1 MQIKVVKAPTMK
13 EAMEQVKEE
22 LGRDAVI
29 LHTKKYREGGFMG
42 YNGKEVV
49 EVTAAIEENAP
60 DDSLKGRSKRT
71 VAAAE
76 PHPPMG
82 SNLDIVSKAATM
94 PNTILSQYKTNGT
107 ETGVR
112 MAEAPIAA
120 PVFQPLVPEQP
131 LNKPQTGR
139 VLTTETIEEATQAN
153 VAKEDEKV
161 TPANPV
167 NETQPVVQP
176 VMIASNPED
185 AEKIQKL
192 EAELAQMKTLLTQVM
207 SKDQPQ
213 DEVSLQEALRRQ
225 EVDEEILKDM
235 AAKTAAGDML
245 MDSLDKRAP
254 EVVAGYLE
262 GKLNFAEGIKL
273 NKHGV
278 RIVALIGA
286 TGVGKTTTLAKIAAR
301 FVLEKNIRAA
311 LITADT
317 YRISAVE
324 QLKTYSDIIGLP
336 LEIVYSPE
344 ELKVAI
350 HKHRDKDLILID
362 TAGRS
367 QHNEY
372 QMREL
377 QDFLAVDSRIEKH
390 LVMSATT
397 KNRDVADILQKFSV
411 CEPGRVIFTK
421 TDETS
426 TLGMI
431 VNLLADKDISLS
443 FLTNGQSVPDDII
456 PASADKLAALL
467 LRE

>member
-1 MQIKVVKAPTMK
+1 MK

-22 LGRDAVI
+22 LGSDAVI
-29 LHTKKYREGGFMG
+29 LHTKKYREGGIMG
-42 YNGKEVV
+42 YKAKEVV
-49 EVTAAIEENAP
+49 EVTAAIEESNEDSRLKARAKRSLLP
-60 DDSLKGRSKRT
+60 DNDKGAGSHLDVVSPASPVMPHT
-71 VAAAE
+71 VL
-76 PHPPMG
+76 
-82 SNLDIVSKAATM
+82 N
-94 PNTILSQYKTNGT
+94 QYKTNGT

-120 PVFQPLVPEQP
+120 PSFQPLMPDKQNLVTAVEQP
-131 LNKPQTGR
+131 
-139 VLTTETIEEATQAN
+139 
-153 VAKEDEKV
+153 KEDAEV
-161 TPANPV
+161 MSATEVSPA
-167 NETQPVVQP
+167 VQP
-176 VMIASNPED
+176 MAVTSNPED
-185 AEKIQKL
+185 ADKIQKL

-225 EVDEEILKDM
+225 EVDEDILKDM
-235 AAKTAAGDML
+235 AARTAAGDML
-245 MDSLDKRAP
+245 MDCLDKRAP
-254 EVVAGYLE
+254 EVLAEYLAG
-262 GKLNFAEGIKL
+262 KMNFAEGITL

-336 LEIVYSPE
+336 LEIVYSPD

-350 HKHRDKDLILID
+350 HRHRDKDLILID

-372 QMREL
+372 QMKEL

-397 KNRDVADILQKFSV
+397 KNRDVADILDKFSV
-411 CEPGRVIFTK
+411 CNPGRVIFTK

-426 TLGMI
+426 SLGMI
-431 VNLLADKDISLS
+431 VNLLADKDIALS
-443 FLTNGQSVPDDII
+443 FMTNGQSVPDDIV
-456 PASADKLAALL
+456 PATADKLAALL

>member
-1 MQIKVVKAPTMK
+1 MQIKVVKAPSMK

-42 YNGKEVV
+42 YKGKEVV
-49 EVTAAIEENAP
+49 EVTAAIEENAQ
-60 DDSLKGRSKRT
+60 DNQLKSRAKRSIST
-71 VAAAE
+71 E
-76 PHPPMG
+76 PERQTG
-82 SNLDIVSKAATM
+82 NRLDIVSKAAPM

-107 ETGVR
+107 EAGVH
-112 MAEAPIAA
+112 MAEAPITA
-120 PVFQPLVPEQP
+120 PVFKPLTPENAGEN
-131 LNKPQTGR
+131 L
-139 VLTTETIEEATQAN
+139 QASGMMTSDTVEDVN
-153 VAKEDEKV
+153 VATKEDGQV
-161 TPANPV
+161 TPV
-167 NETQPVVQP
+167 NDMQSVVQP

-185 AEKIQKL
+185 AEKIQRL

-225 EVDEEILKDM
+225 EVDEDILKDM

-262 GKLNFAEGIKL
+262 GKMNFAEGITL

-301 FVLEKNIRAA
+301 FVLERNIRAA

-336 LEIVYSPE
+336 LEIVYSPD

-367 QHNEY
+367 QHNDY

-397 KNRDVADILQKFSV
+397 KNRDVAEILQKFSV

-443 FLTNGQSVPDDII
+443 FMTNGQSVPDDII

>member
-1 MQIKVVKAPTMK
+1 MK

-42 YNGKEVV
+42 YKGKEVV

-60 DDSLKGRSKRT
+60 ESPAKSRPRRSLH
-71 VAAAE
+71 AE
-76 PHPPMG
+76 PERQPATG
-82 SNLDIVSKAATM
+82 GNFDVLSKAAPM
-94 PNTILSQYKTNGT
+94 PHTVLSQYKTNGT

-120 PVFQPLVPEQP
+120 PDFQPLIPDKPMAQP
-131 LNKPQTGR
+131 KAPR

-153 VAKEDEKV
+153 VAAKEDEEV
-161 TPANPV
+161 NPNGV
-167 NETQPVVQP
+167 NDVQSVVQP

-225 EVDEEILKDM
+225 EVDEDILKDM

-262 GKLNFAEGIKL
+262 GKMNFAEGIKL

-324 QLKTYSDIIGLP
+324 QLKTYSDILGLP
-336 LEIVYSPE
+336 IEIVYSPE
-344 ELKVAI
+344 ALQQAI
-350 HKHRDKDLILID
+350 EKHSDKQLILID

-367 QHNEY
+367 QYNEF
-372 QMREL
+372 QMKEL
-377 QDFLAVDSRIEKH
+377 MGLLKANKDIEKH
-390 LVMSATT
+390 LVLSSTT
-397 KNRDVADILQKFSV
+397 KHRDAEEILNRFMP
-411 CEPGRVIFTK
+411 CEPERVIFTK

-426 TLGMI
+426 SLGLIM
-431 VNLLADKDISLS
+431 NLLYKKKIALS
-443 FLTNGQSVPDDII
+443 YVTNGQSVPDDIT
-456 PASADKLAALL
+456 PASYPKLVEML
-467 LRE
+467 LR

>member
-1 MQIKVVKAPTMK
+1 MK
-13 EAMEQVKEE
+13 EAMEQVKDE
-22 LGRDAVI
+22 LGSDAVI
-29 LHTKKYREGGFMG
+29 LHTKKYREGGIMG
-42 YNGKEVV
+42 YNAKEVV
-49 EVTAAIEENAP
+49 EVTAAIEENN
-60 DDSLKGRSKRT
+60 DDSRIKARAKRSLPVDK
-71 VAAAE
+71 
-76 PHPPMG
+76 
-82 SNLDIVSKAATM
+82 DKAAGGHFDVVSPAAPVM
-94 PNTILSQYKTNGT
+94 PSNVLNQYKTNGT

-120 PVFQPLVPEQP
+120 PSFQPLMPEPQHVVTQVEQP
-131 LNKPQTGR
+131 
-139 VLTTETIEEATQAN
+139 
-153 VAKEDEKV
+153 KEDKEV
-161 TPANPV
+161 TAQSEAPQAVP
-167 NETQPVVQP
+167 PVV
-176 VMIASNPED
+176 VASNPED
-185 AEKIQKL
+185 AEKIHKL

-225 EVDEEILKDM
+225 EVDEDILRDM

-245 MDSLDKRAP
+245 IDSLDKRAP
-254 EVVAGYLE
+254 EVLAGYLD
-262 GKLNFAEGIKL
+262 GKLNFAEGITL

-336 LEIVYSPE
+336 LEIVYTPE

-350 HKHRDKDLILID
+350 HRHRDKDLILID

-372 QMREL
+372 QMKEL

-411 CEPGRVIFTK
+411 CNPGRVIFTK

-426 TLGMI
+426 SLGMI
-431 VNLLADKDISLS
+431 VNLLADKEIALS
-443 FLTNGQSVPDDII
+443 FMTNGQSVPDDIV
-456 PASADKLAALL
+456 PATADKLAALL

>member
-1 MQIKVVKAPTMK
+1 MQIKVVKASSMK
-13 EAMEQVKEE
+13 EAMEQVKDE
-22 LGRDAVI
+22 LGSDAVI
-29 LHTKKYREGGFMG
+29 LHTKKYREGGIMG
-42 YNGKEVV
+42 YNAKEVV
-49 EVTAAIEENAP
+49 EVTAAIEENN
-60 DDSLKGRSKRT
+60 DDSRIKARAKRSLPVDK
-71 VAAAE
+71 
-76 PHPPMG
+76 
-82 SNLDIVSKAATM
+82 DKAAGGHFDVVSPAAPVM
-94 PNTILSQYKTNGT
+94 PSNVLNQYKTNGT

-120 PVFQPLVPEQP
+120 PSFQPLMPEPQHVVTPVEQP
-131 LNKPQTGR
+131 
-139 VLTTETIEEATQAN
+139 
-153 VAKEDEKV
+153 KEDKEV
-161 TPANPV
+161 TAQSEAPQAVP
-167 NETQPVVQP
+167 PVV
-176 VMIASNPED
+176 VASNPED
-185 AEKIQKL
+185 AEKIHKL

-225 EVDEEILKDM
+225 EVDEDILRDM

-245 MDSLDKRAP
+245 IDSLDKRAP
-254 EVVAGYLE
+254 EVLAGYLD
-262 GKLNFAEGIKL
+262 GKLNFAEGITL

-336 LEIVYSPE
+336 LEIVYTPE

-350 HKHRDKDLILID
+350 HRHRDKDLILID

-372 QMREL
+372 QMKEL

-411 CEPGRVIFTK
+411 CNPGRVIFTK

-426 TLGMI
+426 SLGMI
-431 VNLLADKDISLS
+431 VNLLADKEIALS
-443 FLTNGQSVPDDII
+443 FMTNGQSVPDDIV
-456 PASADKLAALL
+456 PATADKLAALL

>member
-1 MQIKVVKAPTMK
+1 MK

-49 EVTAAIEENAP
+49 EVTAAVEENAP
-60 DDSLKGRSKRT
+60 DNSLKNRAKRSIPAESEQQAMGRK
-71 VAAAE
+71 
-76 PHPPMG
+76 
-82 SNLDIVSKAATM
+82 LDVVSKAAPM
-94 PNTILSQYKTNGT
+94 PNNILSQYKTNGT

-112 MAEAPIAA
+112 MAEAPITA
-120 PVFQPLVPEQP
+120 PAFQPLMPEKLQAG
-131 LNKPQTGR
+131 PQSAPQAGR

-153 VAKEDEKV
+153 VAKEDEQV
-161 TPANPV
+161 TPANAA
-167 NETQPVVQP
+167 NEAQPIVQP

-225 EVDEEILKDM
+225 EVDEDILKDM

-262 GKLNFAEGIKL
+262 DKMNFAEGIKL

-336 LEIVYSPE
+336 LEIVYTPE

-367 QHNEY
+367 QHNDY
-372 QMREL
+372 QMKEL

-426 TLGMI
+426 SLGLI

-443 FLTNGQSVPDDII
+443 FMTNGQSVPDDII
-456 PASADKLAALL
+456 PATADKLAALL

>member
-1 MQIKVVKAPTMK
+1 MQIKVVKAPSMK
-13 EAMEQVKEE
+13 EAMEQVKDE

-49 EVTAAIEENAP
+49 EVTAAIEEN
-60 DDSLKGRSKRT
+60 DQDSQLKGRARRSVSVENEQRQTATGSK
-71 VAAAE
+71 
-76 PHPPMG
+76 
-82 SNLDIVSKAATM
+82 LDVVSKAAPM
-94 PNTILSQYKTNGT
+94 PNNILSQYKTNGT

-120 PVFQPLVPEQP
+120 PAFKPLIPDTPAPNLQ
-131 LNKPQTGR
+131 KAK

-153 VAKEDEKV
+153 VATKEDENV
-161 TPANPV
+161 TPV
-167 NETQPVVQP
+167 NEVQPVVQP

-213 DEVSLQEALRRQ
+213 DEISLQEALRRQ
-225 EVDEEILKDM
+225 EVEEDILKDM

-262 GKLNFAEGIKL
+262 GKINFAEGIKL

-411 CEPGRVIFTK
+411 CEPNRVIFTK

-426 TLGMI
+426 SLGLI

-443 FLTNGQSVPDDII
+443 FLTNGQSVPDDIV
-456 PASADKLAALL
+456 PATADKLAALL

>member
-1 MQIKVVKAPTMK
+1 
-13 EAMEQVKEE
+13 MEQVKNE

-29 LHTKKYREGGFMG
+29 LHTKKYHEGGFMG

-49 EVTAAIEENAP
+49 EVTAAIE
-60 DDSLKGRSKRT
+60 DSASDGALKSRARRSLPGEGERQKAT
-71 VAAAE
+71 
-76 PHPPMG
+76 G
-82 SNLDIVSKAATM
+82 SKLDVLSKAA
-94 PNTILSQYKTNGT
+94 PLPSTILSQYKTNGT

-120 PVFQPLVPEQP
+120 PSFQPLM
-131 LNKPQTGR
+131 PQEGNVR
-139 VLTTETIEEATQAN
+139 PVAPAKVLTTETIDEATQAN
-153 VAKEDEKV
+153 VAMPTRKKEDEQV
-161 TPANPV
+161 IPAN
-167 NETQPVVQP
+167 EMQPVMQP

-254 EVVAGYLE
+254 GVVAGYLE
-262 GKLNFAEGIKL
+262 NKMNFAEGIKL

-301 FVLEKNIRAA
+301 FVLEKNVRAA

-336 LEIVYSPE
+336 LEIVYSPD

-372 QMREL
+372 QMKEL
-377 QDFLAVDSRIEKH
+377 QDFLTVDSRIEKH

-397 KNRDVADILQKFSV
+397 KTRDVADILQKFSV
-411 CEPGRVIFTK
+411 CEPSRVIFTK

-426 TLGMI
+426 SLGMI
-431 VNLLADKDISLS
+431 VNLLADKDIALS
-443 FLTNGQSVPDDII
+443 FMTNGQSVPDDIV
-456 PASADKLAALL
+456 PANADKLAALL

>member
-1 MQIKVVKAPTMK
+1 MK

-42 YNGKEVV
+42 YKGKEVV

-60 DDSLKGRSKRT
+60 DAQLKGRAKRS
-71 VAAAE
+71 VPAEHERQAAT
-76 PHPPMG
+76 G
-82 SNLDIVSKAATM
+82 GKLDVVSKAAPL
-94 PNTILSQYKTNGT
+94 PNNILSQYKTNGT

-120 PVFQPLVPEQP
+120 PAFQPLIPDAVPQMTAQA
-131 LNKPQTGR
+131 K
-139 VLTTETIEEATQAN
+139 VLTTETIDEATQAN
-153 VAKEDEKV
+153 IAKQKDDEEV
-161 TPANPV
+161 NAANSLGDV
-167 NETQPVVQP
+167 QPMVQP

-225 EVDEEILKDM
+225 EVDEDILKDM

-245 MDSLDKRAP
+245 MDSLDRRAP

-262 GKLNFAEGIKL
+262 GKMNFAEGIKL

-336 LEIVYSPE
+336 LEIVYSPN

-372 QMREL
+372 QMKEL

-397 KNRDVADILQKFSV
+397 KTRDVADILQKFSV
-411 CEPGRVIFTK
+411 CDPGRVIFTK

-426 TLGMI
+426 SLGMI
-431 VNLLADKDISLS
+431 VNILADKDIALS
-443 FLTNGQSVPDDII
+443 FMTNGQSVPDDIV